1 MSHLVT
7 TKWIDVYGSTTQT
20 WWGQSDSGTDL
31 RDTMQLYSN
40 ARWLEYWIATPI
52 EPSFTAGTARAVK
65 NPDPSTPR
73 VVNDPRG
80 RGAIPIPSPA
90 GDVFDGERR
99 PVDPF
104 ELLFAELL

>member
-31 RDTMQLYSN
+31 RDTMQLDSN

-52 EPSFTAGTARAVK
+52 EPSFTAGAAGAVNTAYPARRAVG
-65 NPDPSTPR
+65 NHPGGT
-73 VVNDPRG
+73 
-80 RGAIPIPSPA
+80 ATHALPSPREEVVV
-90 GDVFDGERR
+90 GD
-99 PVDPF
+99 DPTV
-104 ELLFAELL
+104 EP